1 MISLPKCIIFCVAAT
16 TAFILSLSNSSLA
29 QTPQLDELFEMLRG
43 DDRTEAAEAE
53 QLIFEA
59 WSDSGS
65 PSMNLLLQRGRRAMQ
80 SGKFDVAVEHF
91 SALIDHAPDF
101 AEGWNAR
108 ATAYFYMGEF
118 MLSVSDISQTL
129 ARNPRHY
136 GAMSGLGMILEQV
149 GQHEQAAAVFREALE
164 LNPHSQGLQRSV
176 ERLTRKLQDLTF

>member
-1 MISLPKCIIFCVAAT
+1 MFFSTYL
-16 TAFILSLSNSSLA
+16 LA
-29 QTPQLDELFEMLRG
+29 QTSDLDELFETLQG
-43 DDRTEAAEAE
+43 DDRAAAMEAE
-53 QLIFEA
+53 QRIYEA

-65 PSMNLLLQRGRRAMQ
+65 PSMNLLLQRGRSAMQ
-80 SGKFDVAVEHF
+80 AGNFEIAIEHL

-136 GAMSGLGMILEQV
+136 GAMSGLGMILEQL
-149 GQHEQAAAVFREALE
+149 GEHEQASAIFGEALE
-164 LNPHSQGLQRSV
+164 LHPHSQGLQRSV
-176 ERLTRKLQDLTF
+176 ERLQRKLYERTY